1 MNIFLKTE
9 RLIIKP
15 SVPED
20 FDDLYALQSDPD
32 VMQYIGQGVRTSSE
46 VNEWLA
52 KAIAHHQKHGFSFC
66 SVFEKE
72 SNQLIGQAGLQ
83 YLAYDDQQPDI
94 EIGYRLKKQSWG
106 KGYATELTK
115 ALIVWGFNNLSV
127 DKLVAV
133 INPANEKS
141 RRVLEKAGMLYVGE
155 IKYFMIK
162 WHWYHMIRYGQIWR
176 RLRLKNFMKFCQVN
190 IL

>member
-1 MNIFLKTE
+1 MFLETQ
-9 RLIIKP
+9 RLTIKP
-15 SVPED
+15 STLED
-20 FDDLYALQSDPD
+20 LDDLYAIQSDPD
-32 VMQYIGQGVRTSSE
+32 VMQYIGQGVRTRSE
-46 VNEWLA
+46 VSEWLA

-72 SNQLIGQAGLQ
+72 SKQLIGQAGLQ
-83 YLAYDDQQPDI
+83 YLSYDEQQPDI

-115 ALIVWGFNNLSV
+115 ALIDWGFSNLPI

-141 RRVLEKAGMLYVGE
+141 RKVLEKAGMICVGE
-155 IKYFMIK
+155 IEYFNHLVPKFEI
-162 WHWYHMIRYGQIWR
+162 Y
-176 RLRLKNFMKFCQVN
+176 KNDAKRC
-190 IL
+190 